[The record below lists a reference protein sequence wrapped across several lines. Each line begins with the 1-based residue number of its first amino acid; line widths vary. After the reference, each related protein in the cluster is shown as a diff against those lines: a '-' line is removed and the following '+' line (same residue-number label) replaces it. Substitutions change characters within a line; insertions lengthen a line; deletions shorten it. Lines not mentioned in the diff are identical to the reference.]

1 MPEDWEGAPLRKD
14 YPVQIRKTPASWS
27 PVQLTAQE
35 FAENIRAQQ
44 VKADAR
50 AEHHPEPQG
59 D

>member
-1 MPEDWEGAPLRKD
+1 
-14 YPVQIRKTPASWS
+14 
-27 PVQLTAQE
+27 VQLTAQE

-50 AEHHPEPQG
+50 AEHHPEPQR